1 MSNTAKV
8 NALRIN
14 EEKGIAAVI
23 IPTADPHQSEYP
35 AACWKDREW
44 ISGFTGSAGV
54 VVVTHNEAGL
64 WADSRYTCRQRKS

>member
-8 NALRIN
+8 KALRAVMQN
-14 EEKGIAAVI
+14 KGIAAVI

-35 AACWKDREW
+35 AECWKDREW

-54 VVVTHNEAGL
+54 VVIGREVAG
-64 WADSRYTCRQRKS
+64 